1 MSGRISTQGLF
12 MQSLAAMLNQQ
23 AALAKTQN
31 QVATGRRFATAAD
44 DPVAAARELDLNK
57 SLSRLGQLQQNI
69 SVANHRLSLE
79 DAALG
84 EVTDTL
90 QRIRELAVLINS
102 DTNDGARDIVT
113 QELDELLSH
122 LVQTAN
128 ASDGEGGYLFSGFA
142 ANGQPFS
149 QDSSGVQYRGDQGQ
163 RFLQIGPE
171 RRIADGDSGADVFQF
186 IRNGNGTFT
195 TTANPA
201 NTGSAIIDSGAL
213 IDATLWVPGNFSVSF
228 TSETDYEVL
237 DGGGAVISTGT
248 YEDSA
253 VIAFNGIDVT
263 ISGPAA
269 AGDVFEIS
277 PSRYQDVF
285 TTVQQFIG
293 FTKSPSPDG
302 GALAV
307 FHSDINSVLENL
319 DRALEHISTTRTRV
333 GTRLNAIDDQ
343 RQLNSDSLISLE
355 STLSDVRDVD
365 IIAAASRLDLERVS
379 LQAAQQAFLRVQNLS
394 LFRLLG

>member
-1 MSGRISTQGLF
+1 
-12 MQSLAAMLNQQ
+12 
-23 AALAKTQN
+23 
-31 QVATGRRFATAAD
+31 
-44 DPVAAARELDLNK
+44 
-57 SLSRLGQLQQNI
+57 
-69 SVANHRLSLE
+69 
-79 DAALG
+79 
-84 EVTDTL
+84 
-90 QRIRELAVLINS
+90 S
-102 DTNDGARDIVT
+102 D
-113 QELDELLSH
+113 
-122 LVQTAN
+122 
-128 ASDGEGGYLFSGFA
+128 
-142 ANGQPFS
+142 
-149 QDSSGVQYRGDQGQ
+149 
-163 RFLQIGPE
+163 
-171 RRIADGDSGADVFQF
+171 
-186 IRNGNGTFT
+186 
-195 TTANPA
+195 
-201 NTGSAIIDSGAL
+201 
-213 IDATLWVPGNFSVSF
+213 
-228 TSETDYEVL
+228 TDYEVL

-248 YEDSA
+248 YEDGA